1 MKRTIEGMIEAGEPL
16 IREALEAQRAY
27 RSAQADGVPDEELE
41 RFRLLAE
48 SLYQAVLDF
57 QLLASGQPPSTI
69 H

>member
-1 MKRTIEGMIEAGEPL
+1 MIEAGEPL
-16 IREALEAQRAY
+16 ILEALEAQRAY
-27 RSAQADGVPDEELE
+27 HAAQKNGAPNEELE

-48 SLYQAVLDF
+48 SLCQAVLDF